1 MMANV
6 SLTNK
11 ELDVLLYYLD
21 WKITEI
27 NDTGNEFEYPQI
39 EDIYTRLLG
48 LYKSDNE
55 SAKSIKNSSEIMPER
70 DTKAPENKDSKY
82 QPLEHTS
89 ECS

>member
-1 MMANV
+1 MKNL

-70 DTKAPENKDSKY
+70 VTQAPKIKSNKHTY
-82 QPLEHTS
+82 EMEHTS
-89 ECS
+89 EGC